1 MLPGAEARGQQEVP
15 DPGLQEQHQEE
26 EVLVEGGLGEQELGE
41 QELGEQG
48 GLEFE
53 FVCDPQ

>member
-1 MLPGAEARGQQEVP
+1 MP

-48 GLEFE
+48 GLEARRNKE
-53 FVCDPQ
+53 GNGSE